1 MYNMMALKKLFNL
14 YIYNLN
20 SINTFINTIIII
32 LLIACIFII
41 KMKYKNEI
49 QKDIYY
55 YLYNKL
61 IAYLSINRT
70 T

>member
-1 MYNMMALKKLFNL
+1 MYNMMAFKKLFNL

-20 SINTFINTIIII
+20 SINTIIII